1 MSFKKGKKSKCIYPV
16 FYLMHIFTI
25 SVLFIYFCRFELL
38 SLVISSHPEGFLL
51 VFFVRQVCLQRSSLD
66 LINLEMFSVH
76 LHS

>member
-1 MSFKKGKKSKCIYPV
+1 MSFKKGKKSKYTYLV

-38 SLVISSHPEGFLL
+38 SLVISSHLEGLLL
-51 VFFVRQVCLQRSSLD
+51 VFFVRQVCLQHFSLD
-66 LINLEMFSVH
+66 FINLEMFSVH